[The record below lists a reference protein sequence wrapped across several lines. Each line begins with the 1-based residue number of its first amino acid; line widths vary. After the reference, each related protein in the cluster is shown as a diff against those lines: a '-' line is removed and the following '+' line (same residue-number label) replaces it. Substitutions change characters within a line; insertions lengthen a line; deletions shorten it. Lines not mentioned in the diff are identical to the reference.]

1 MSARWSLLIGTVMW
15 ALGSSAWAEPAQ
27 TGLNGL
33 DRELGSTG
41 RIGVYAPRSSTPI
54 EPPPTEADT
63 AARMPQ
69 VPANDDHEGS
79 EHPGAIAVLS
89 EEEFRRTDAPVT
101 ACRVEV
107 ARRRQISPG
116 KLAAKEVV
124 LHFTVQ
130 ANGHVREAEAV
141 SAAGTD
147 LEIAACAKRVV
158 SEWVFA
164 KHTGRDIA
172 AQRTYRFQQS
182 VQ

>member
-1 MSARWSLLIGTVMW
+1 MSARWLLLIGAAVW
-15 ALGSSAWAEPAQ
+15 GLGGRAWAEPPS

-54 EPPPTEADT
+54 EPAPKEADT
-63 AARMPQ
+63 AARAPE
-69 VPANDDHEGS
+69 VPADDDDHEAT
-79 EHPGAIAVLS
+79 EPKAAVTAVLS
-89 EEEFRRTDAPVT
+89 EEEFHRTDAPV
-101 ACRVEV
+101 AGCRVEV
-107 ARRRQISPG
+107 ARRRQISPS

-124 LHFTVQ
+124 VHFTVQ

-141 SAAGTD
+141 SAPGTD

-172 AQRTYRFQQS
+172 AQRTYHFQ
-182 VQ
+182 

>member
-1 MSARWSLLIGTVMW
+1 MSARWSLMIGMVMW
-15 ALGSSAWAEPAQ
+15 ALGGSALAEPAQ

-54 EPPPTEADT
+54 EPAPTEADT
-63 AARMPQ
+63 AARAPE
-69 VPANDDHEGS
+69 VPTGDHDGS
-79 EHPGAIAVLS
+79 EHTGATAVLS

-124 LHFTVQ
+124 VHFTVL
-130 ANGHVREAEAV
+130 ANGHVREAEAT
-141 SAAGTD
+141 SAPGTD

-172 AQRTYRFQQS
+172 AQRTYRFQ
-182 VQ
+182 

>member
-1 MSARWSLLIGTVMW
+1 MSARWLVLIGTAVW
-15 ALGSSAWAEPAQ
+15 ALGGKAWAEPPS

-54 EPPPTEADT
+54 EPAPTEADT
-63 AARMPQ
+63 AARAPEL
-69 VPANDDHEGS
+69 PADDHDATDHKEG
-79 EHPGAIAVLS
+79 AAAVLS
-89 EEEFRRTDAPVT
+89 EEEFRRTDAPVA

-107 ARRRQISPG
+107 ARRRQLSPG

-124 LHFTVQ
+124 VHFTVL

-141 SAAGTD
+141 SATGTD

-164 KHTGRDIA
+164 KHAGRDIA
-172 AQRTYRFQQS
+172 AERTYHFQ
-182 VQ
+182 

>member
-1 MSARWSLLIGTVMW
+1 MSARCLLLIGAAVW
-15 ALGSSAWAEPAQ
+15 ALGGRAWAEEPS

-54 EPPPTEADT
+54 EPPPKEADT
-63 AARMPQ
+63 AARAPEL
-69 VPANDDHEGS
+69 PTDDHEHQITGNK
-79 EHPGAIAVLS
+79 AAATVLS
-89 EEEFRRTDAPVT
+89 EEEFHRTDAPVA

-107 ARRRQISPG
+107 ARRRQISPS
-116 KLAAKEVV
+116 KLAAKEVIV
-124 LHFTVQ
+124 NFTVQ
-130 ANGHVREAEAV
+130 PNGHVREAEAV

-172 AQRTYRFQQS
+172 AQRTYRFQ
-182 VQ
+182 